1 MVKKMIKKIKLISMI
16 FKLSKL
22 ESNNYVFGYK
32 VRKVINLYRENKKIN
47 KEDIFK
53 EVVEQ

>member
-1 MVKKMIKKIKLISMI
+1 MVKKLLKKIKLISII

-32 VRKVINLYRENKKIN
+32 VRKIINLYRENKKIN

-53 EVVEQ
+53 ESVEQ